1 MNDYL
6 DSEAEDDGPAAPFW
20 MTTYSDMVTLL
31 LVFFVLIVAMSEV
44 KVVKFKDALS
54 HFQGRSGLFSYSAYS
69 VPTRDQVIAAFHS
82 EERIKR
88 YKDLIAQL
96 EEHGFQD
103 KVQVNVTEKGFHIV
117 ITNSA
122 MFATGEAKLVEPS
135 RKALELISDRLDGM
149 VASVIVEGHTDD
161 LPINTNL
168 YPSNWELSTARAAS
182 VVRFLLEQED
192 ALDPSQYVAV
202 GYGEHRPLDRRGTPE
217 GRARNRRVEM
227 LFSWESWP
235 SSNDS
240 LLTPPS
246 GR

>member
-6 DSEAEDDGPAAPFW
+6 DSEAEDEGPTAPFW

-44 KVVKFKDALS
+44 KVGKFKDALS
-54 HFQGRSGLFSYSAYS
+54 HFQGRSGLFSYSAYQ

-88 YKDLIAQL
+88 YKALMDQL
-96 EEHGFQD
+96 EQHGLD
-103 KVQVNVTEKGFHIV
+103 DEVQVNVAEKGFHIV

-122 MFATGEAKLVEPS
+122 MFATGEAELIEPS
-135 RKALELISDRLDGM
+135 RTALELISSQLDGM

-161 LPINTNL
+161 LPINTRT

-202 GYGEHRPLDRRGTPE
+202 GYGEHRPIDWRRTPE

-227 LFSWESWP
+227 LFSWDSWL

-240 LLTPPS
+240 LLTTPS
-246 GR
+246 ER